1 MHCSLPKVTTR
12 RAAREHETGYD
23 YGICVHDQDSVL
35 LNKPIST
42 GFAVLEESKLLMYRF
57 HYEVMIPLF
66 GWENLTVT
74 MSDTDSYMYR
84 IMSSYKIFFF
94 GDKKK

>member
-1 MHCSLPKVTTR
+1 M
-12 RAAREHETGYD
+12 
-23 YGICVHDQDSVL
+23 
-35 LNKPIST
+35 
-42 GFAVLEESKLLMYRF
+42 LEESKLLMYRF

-84 IMSSYKIFFF
+84 IIEIAHAKIRTPKSIR
-94 GDKKK
+94 GMLRS

>member
-1 MHCSLPKVTTR
+1 M
-12 RAAREHETGYD
+12 
-23 YGICVHDQDSVL
+23 
-35 LNKPIST
+35 
-42 GFAVLEESKLLMYRF
+42 LEESKLLMYRF

-84 IMSSYKIFFF
+84 IMSSNKNFLF